1 MVFWGQIQNYMMRVN
16 MSILVVAMAKN
27 EPTSSKNVT
36 TNTTEQACMEGIVI
50 WLVAAQSVI
59 QSPVWALDSNFRN
72 TFSLF

>member
-1 MVFWGQIQNYMMRVN
+1 

-59 QSPVWALDSNFRN
+59 QSPVWALDSNFSKNMYGSKPIHYKRRA
-72 TFSLF
+72 F

>member
-1 MVFWGQIQNYMMRVN
+1 MYEVHSKDKI
-16 MSILVVAMAKN
+16 

-72 TFSLF
+72 TFPLF